1 MTSSES
7 IEKHEKVYR
16 FQTLARQLRGWP
28 MGVCETLSLPPS
40 LGLEVCTPQINQT
53 FLQTI

>member
-1 MTSSES
+1 MTSFES

-28 MGVCETLSLPPS
+28 MGVCETSSLPPS